1 MIYTMVQMYNF
12 SSNERDIYFVRFIS
26 PSAVINVEP
35 IFCKP
40 LDISVWTQFSDTQ
53 CTEDIKVL
61 RNINLFKLL
70 KNLIQMRNH
79 EVSQYF
85 AVYLLSNLR
94 RWSYIHLGESAAED
108 QHLDDP
114 ISPGCHDQVSNL
126 SGTSHDNG
134 LDTRTAVHHVS
145 CHRISQL
152 EAWILSKKTNEIHL
166 QNFCTFGMCLEMS
179 HVTGPGYLI

>member
-1 MIYTMVQMYNF
+1 MISPKTNYIFIKVKSKVGHIHNNRTCYLWNWELIPTERMIYTMVQMYNF

-114 ISPGCHDQVSNL
+114 ISPGCHDQVSNKSL
-126 SGTSHDNG
+126 
-134 LDTRTAVHHVS
+134 A
-145 CHRISQL
+145 
-152 EAWILSKKTNEIHL
+152 HL
-166 QNFCTFGMCLEMS
+166 TLTTM
-179 HVTGPGYLI
+179 V